1 MNDKNEKLTN
11 QTESKESEVKNP
23 EVKNPKV
30 ENFDATNFKTVNS
43 KVKNSELIDIQHL
56 PKKHKLFSPVTI
68 FTIVTGLIFLG
79 CFYLYFVLNY
89 VSPINTALRVGNIK
103 VTNDTY
109 DLVKTTLE
117 KRNKE
122 ITDDEVC
129 IFLSDIII
137 LSEKAK
143 ELGITAKE
151 SEYKSLI
158 DEYGDMS
165 ERIVLR
171 NKLNNYLEENASVTE
186 EEMKT
191 FYENNKTDYYY
202 DADSKFKYYA
212 IQSDSPMPDN
222 YTPNGNSNLQ
232 LKEGT
237 LKQLRAYGIYEPTK
251 GIFQIESTEDGIYK
265 YIIITDGEIEYLPYE
280 QVKDSI
286 KNVLYIQKTEGQIN
300 EFIKNGRTIYDIRY
314 FK

>member
-1 MNDKNEKLTN
+1 MDDKNEKLTN
-11 QTESKESEVKNP
+11 QTESEESEVKNP
-23 EVKNPKV
+23 EV
-30 ENFDATNFKTVNS
+30 ENSDATNSKAANS
-43 KVKNSELIDIQHL
+43 KVKNSELMDIQHL

-68 FTIVTGLIFLG
+68 FTIVTGLILLG

-89 VSPINTALRVGNIK
+89 VSPINTALRVSDIK

-129 IFLSDIII
+129 IFLSDTII

-171 NKLNNYLEENASVTE
+171 NKLNDYLEENASVTE

-191 FYENNKTDYYY
+191 FYENAKTEYYY
-202 DADSKFKYYA
+202 DPDSKFKYYA

-286 KNVLYIQKTEGQIN
+286 KNALYIQKTEGQIN

>member
-1 MNDKNEKLTN
+1 MDDKNEKLTN
-11 QTESKESEVKNP
+11 QTEPQEVETKNSEEK
-23 EVKNPKV
+23 KS
-30 ENFDATNFKTVNS
+30 DTTNS
-43 KVKNSELIDIQHL
+43 EVKNSELMNIQHL

-68 FTIVTGLIFLG
+68 FTIVTGLILLG

-103 VTNDTY
+103 VANDTY

-117 KRNKE
+117 KRNNA
-122 ITDDEVC
+122 ITDDEIC
-129 IFLSDIII
+129 MFLSDTII

-143 ELGITAKE
+143 ELGITAEE
-151 SEYKSLI
+151 SEYQPFI
-158 DEYGDMS
+158 NEYGDMA
-165 ERIVLR
+165 ERMILR
-171 NKLNNYLEENASVTE
+171 NKLNDYLEENASITE

-191 FYENNKTDYYY
+191 FYENAKTEYYY
-202 DADSKFKYYA
+202 DPDSKFKYYA

-286 KNVLYIQKTEGQIN
+286 KNALYIQKTEGQIN

>member
-1 MNDKNEKLTN
+1 MDDKNEKLTN
-11 QTESKESEVKNP
+11 QTEPQEVETKNSEEKKSDTTNSEVKN
-23 EVKNPKV
+23 
-30 ENFDATNFKTVNS
+30 S
-43 KVKNSELIDIQHL
+43 KLMNIQHL

-68 FTIVTGLIFLG
+68 FTIVTGLILLG
-79 CFYLYFVLNY
+79 CFYFYFVLNY

-117 KRNKE
+117 KRNNA
-122 ITDDEVC
+122 ITDDEIC
-129 IFLSDIII
+129 IFLSDTII

-143 ELGITAKE
+143 ELGITAEE
-151 SEYKSLI
+151 SEYKSFI
-158 DEYGDMS
+158 NDYGDMS

-171 NKLNNYLEENASVTE
+171 NKLNDYLKENASVTE

-202 DADSKFKYYA
+202 NPDCKFKYYA
-212 IQSDSPMPDN
+212 VQSDSPMPDN
-222 YTPNGNSNLQ
+222 YTPNEKDNLQ

-237 LKQLRAYGIYEPTK
+237 LEQLRAYGIYKPTK
-251 GIFQIESTEDGIYK
+251 GTFQIKSTEDGIYK
-265 YIIITDGEIEYLPYE
+265 YIIIVEGEIEYLPYE

-286 KNVLYIQKTEGQIN
+286 KNTLYIQKTEGKIN
-300 EFIKNGRTIYDIRY
+300 EFIENGRTIYDIRY

>member
-1 MNDKNEKLTN
+1 MDDKNEKLTN
-11 QTESKESEVKNP
+11 QTEPQEVETKNSEEK
-23 EVKNPKV
+23 KS
-30 ENFDATNFKTVNS
+30 DTTNS
-43 KVKNSELIDIQHL
+43 EVKNSELMNIQHL

-68 FTIVTGLIFLG
+68 FTIVTGLILLG
-79 CFYLYFVLNY
+79 CFYFYFVLNY

-109 DLVKTTLE
+109 DLVKTTLK
-117 KRNKE
+117 KRNNA
-122 ITDDEVC
+122 ITDDEIC
-129 IFLSDIII
+129 IFLSDTII

-143 ELGITAKE
+143 ELGITAEE
-151 SEYKSLI
+151 SEYQPFI
-158 DEYGDMS
+158 NEYGDMA

-171 NKLNNYLEENASVTE
+171 NKLNDYLEENASVTE

-286 KNVLYIQKTEGQIN
+286 KNAIYIQKTEGQIN
-300 EFIKNGRTIYDIRY
+300 KFIENGRTIYDIRY